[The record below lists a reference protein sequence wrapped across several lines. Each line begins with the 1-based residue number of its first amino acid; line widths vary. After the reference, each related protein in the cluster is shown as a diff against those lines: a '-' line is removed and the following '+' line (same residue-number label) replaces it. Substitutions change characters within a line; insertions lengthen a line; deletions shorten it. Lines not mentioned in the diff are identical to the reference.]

1 MYLKKDVQGQFGWGL
16 GQPDLVA
23 SLPMGGAGLKIGDF

>member
-16 GQPDLVA
+16 GQPDLVGGI
-23 SLPMGGAGLKIGDF
+23 PMQGTGTR